1 VAGAGARQFVQCH
14 GAGSVEFLD
23 GGRRGIGP
31 VRMWHGEG
39 WHGPCA
45 AASPELSVVS
55 HDEPDLWPHQPA
67 HAEPVRV
74 EICFVFVVF
83 WFFGFFALVIDL
95 LTDQVTPQVT
105 PLA

>member
-1 VAGAGARQFVQCH
+1 MAGAGARQFVQCH
-14 GAGSVEFLD
+14 GAGSVEFVD

-31 VRMWHGEG
+31 VRMWHGQG

-67 HAEPVRV
+67 HAEPVRGESV
-74 EICFVFVVF
+74 FVFFVCCFFVVC
-83 WFFGFFALVIDL
+83 LPYL
-95 LTDQVTPQVT
+95 
-105 PLA
+105 